1 MNEIETGYLKFA
13 SGLADQAHLVAVKYF
28 NQVGASYKEDN
39 SPVTIADIEINANVA
54 AAIKKVYPDMGL
66 LGEEESFDTERDLIW
81 ICDPL
86 DGTRAFLS
94 GIPTFHFSIA
104 LVQKGRP
111 IFALISDL
119 TSNEKTW
126 AFQDGGSH
134 NMSGQIHVSQ
144 KPLQESILGVGALG
158 YLVENPDIYKE
169 LKSCSKGLEF
179 IHGAVVKG
187 SLVARGILGA
197 SVSGA
202 AKAWDYAA
210 IDLIVSEAGGKLTF
224 LDGTVPNYS
233 KYVEKSVVVSNG
245 VSHQDV
251 TNILAII

>member
-1 MNEIETGYLKFA
+1 MNELESGYLAFA
-13 SGLADQAHLVAVKYF
+13 SELADQAHLVAIKYY
-28 NQVGASYKEDN
+28 NQVGVSYKEDN
-39 SPVTIADIEINANVA
+39 SPVTIADIEINSIVA
-54 AAIKKVYPDMGL
+54 TAVKKHYPDMGL
-66 LGEEESFDTERDLIW
+66 IGEEQSFDTERDQLW
-81 ICDPL
+81 VCDPL

-126 AFQDGGSH
+126 AFLGGGSY
-134 NMSGQIHVSQ
+134 NKSGQIHVSQ
-144 KPLQESILGVGALG
+144 KPLQESILGVGALS

-169 LKSCSKGLEF
+169 LKSSSKGLEF

-224 LDGTVPNYS
+224 LDGSLPNYS
-233 KYVEKSVVVSNG
+233 SYVENSVVVSNG
-245 VSHQDV
+245 VSHETV
-251 TNILAII
+251 IKILTQK